1 LDDDA
6 VTLSFS
12 LVRALSEIGEDAA
25 SEAIDGLKYLE
36 VGLALKPSAKVLFFF
51 SPGCCIA
58 VLGGTPDERCPSTS
72 GDAVAD

>member
-1 LDDDA
+1 
-6 VTLSFS
+6 
-12 LVRALSEIGEDAA
+12 LVRALSEIGEDA

-36 VGLALKPSAKVLFFF
+36 VGLALKPSAIVLFFF